1 MTFKNLDLISPLLE
15 ALAKEGYTSPTP
27 IQEKAIPHLLEGR
40 DVMGIAQT
48 GTGKTAAFVL
58 PMLQEMDANK
68 KTPAPG
74 APRML
79 VLAPTRELAAQ
90 IDQSVEAYGRFLK
103 FRHTVIFGGVNQG
116 HQVRA
121 LSRRVDVLV
130 ATPGRLL
137 DLMDQGFIRLD
148 DVDFFVLDEADR
160 MLDMGFIHDVKRVVS
175 ELPMKRQSLFFS
187 ATMSPQIGKLAR
199 SFLIDPAHVEVTPQ
213 ATTVERIQQDVFF
226 VDQEHKNDLLLS
238 LLRKRDHNCVL
249 IFTRTKHRANKVA
262 QMLNNNKIYADAI
275 HGNKS
280 QNQRTKALKDFKSGF
295 LSVLVA
301 TDLAARGIDVD
312 EITHVINYDLPHEHE
327 VYVHRIGRTARAG
340 SEGIA
345 YSFCAA
351 EEREDHRAIEKL
363 TGVKMNI
370 RKHPNHSNTAQF
382 AEGAAAK
389 PAPRAQGRGRS
400 GGSRGSGQKGGRSG
414 GSGGSGRSGKPGS
427 KGGQSGKPK
436 NSGNSDSKGSSS
448 GSSRKPAS
456 KGTYRKSHSKG
467 GQSSSTSHKK
477 GNQRTRK

>member
-1 MTFKNLDLISPLLE
+1 MTFKNLNLISPLLE
-15 ALAKEGYTSPTP
+15 ALAKEGYSSPTP
-27 IQEKAIPHLLEGR
+27 IQSKAIPHLLEGR

-58 PMLQEMDANK
+58 PMLQEMEANK

-74 APRML
+74 KPRML

-90 IDQSVEAYGRFLK
+90 IDQSIDAYGKFLK
-103 FRHTVIFGGVNQG
+103 FRHAVIFGGVSQG

-121 LSRRVDVLV
+121 LSRRLDILV

-137 DLMDQGFIRLD
+137 DLMDQGFIKLD
-148 DVDFFVLDEADR
+148 GVDFFVLDEADR
-160 MLDMGFIHDVKRVVS
+160 MLDMGFIHDVKRIVS

-187 ATMSPQIGKLAR
+187 ATMSSEIGRLAR
-199 SFLIDPAHVEVTPQ
+199 NFLTDPVKVEVTPQ

-226 VDQEHKNDLLLS
+226 VDQEHKNDLLLTH
-238 LLRKRDHNCVL
+238 LRKNDHTCVL

-262 QMLNNNKIYADAI
+262 EMLNNNKIHADAI

-280 QNQRTKALKDFKSGF
+280 QNQRTKALQDFKSGF

-312 EITHVINYDLPHEHE
+312 EITHVINYDIPHEHE

-351 EEREDHRAIEKL
+351 EDRDDHRAIEKL

-370 RKHPNHSNTAQF
+370 RKHPNHSNAAQF

-400 GGSRGSGQKGGRSG
+400 GDSRGSGQKGGRSG
-414 GSGGSGRSGKPGS
+414 GSGKPGPR
-427 KGGQSGKPK
+427 GGQSGNSDKPGS
-436 NSGNSDSKGSSS
+436 SGNSGSRGNPS
-448 GSSRKPAS
+448 GGSGS
-456 KGTYRKSHSKG
+456 KGTFRKSHSKSSPSG
-467 GQSSSTSHKK
+467 GSSSHKK
-477 GNQRTRK
+477 GNQRSRN

>member
-1 MTFKNLDLISPLLE
+1 MTFKNLNLISPLLE
-15 ALAKEGYTSPTP
+15 ALAKEGYSSPTP
-27 IQEKAIPHLLEGR
+27 IQSKAIPHLLEGR

-58 PMLQEMDANK
+58 PMLQEMEANK
-68 KTPAPG
+68 KIPAPG
-74 APRML
+74 KPRML

-90 IDQSVEAYGRFLK
+90 IDQSIESYGKFLK
-103 FRHTVIFGGVNQG
+103 FRHAVIFGGVSQG
-116 HQVRA
+116 QQVRA
-121 LSRRVDVLV
+121 LSRRLDILV

-137 DLMDQGFIRLD
+137 DLMDQGFIKLD
-148 DVDFFVLDEADR
+148 GVDFFVLDEADR

-187 ATMSPQIGKLAR
+187 ATMSSEIGRLAR
-199 SFLIDPAHVEVTPQ
+199 NFLTDPVHVEVTPQ

-226 VDQEHKNDLLLS
+226 VDQEHKNDLLLTH
-238 LLRKRDHNCVL
+238 LRKRDHTCVL

-262 QMLNNNKIYADAI
+262 EMLNANKVHADAI

-280 QNQRTKALKDFKSGF
+280 QNQRTKALQDFKSGF

-312 EITHVINYDLPHEHE
+312 EITHVINYDIPHEHE

-340 SEGIA
+340 AEGIA

-351 EEREDHRAIEKL
+351 EDRDDHRAIEKL

-370 RKHPNHSNTAQF
+370 RKHPNHSNAAQF

-400 GGSRGSGQKGGRSG
+400 GDSRGPGQKGGHSG
-414 GSGGSGRSGKPGS
+414 GSGKPGPRSG
-427 KGGQSGKPK
+427 Q
-436 NSGNSDSKGSSS
+436 SGNSDKPGSSGNS
-448 GSSRKPAS
+448 GSRGNPSGGSGS
-456 KGTYRKSHSKG
+456 KGTFRKSHSKSSPSG
-467 GQSSSTSHKK
+467 GSSSYKK
-477 GNQRTRK
+477 GNQRSRN